1 MRPLL
6 VVFAVLAAACGTGS
20 ADDGAASDDVPT
32 VTDSGVV
39 LQVGIGDVV
48 DAVHP
53 VGLEQTGDP
62 LRVVLVHLTAV
73 RLDNVGLAL
82 TAHGGVVHLIGHASE
97 VTDSSTQAVVRSGTE
112 SCATC

>member
-20 ADDGAASDDVPT
+20 ADDGAASDGVPP
-32 VTDSGVV
+32 VTGSGV

-73 RLDNVGLAL
+73 RFDNVGLAL

-97 VTDSSTQAVVRSGTE
+97 VTDSSTQAVVRSETE
-112 SCATC
+112 SSATG